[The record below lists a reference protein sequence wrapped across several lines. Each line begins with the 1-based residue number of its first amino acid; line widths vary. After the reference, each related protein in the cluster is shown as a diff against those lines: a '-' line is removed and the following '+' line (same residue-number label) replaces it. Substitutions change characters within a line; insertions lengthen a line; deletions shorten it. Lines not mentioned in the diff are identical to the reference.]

1 MLFTAF
7 TWLYGKLG
15 RHYPG
20 VYLTVELQTAFGVTA
35 GTLVLLTFYWDIEAG
50 EFWAI
55 FGIAMVLTAIAIA
68 GNLLRTYPLLR
79 PIKRWIAGERSAE
92 DTTRAWAAAAGL
104 PSNLIRRDFTLP
116 VLIVVIPSSIAA
128 VAIFGLS
135 WPAFFPLFG
144 ASLIAVGYGA
154 ILHYLALEVGMR
166 PVLIDINQTVA
177 PRTDLPP
184 TISLRV
190 RLMAALPL
198 INLITGLVVAALT
211 SNNGG
216 GADLGVDVLVAV
228 AVATTISLE
237 LTLLLSKSV
246 LRPINDLREATERLK
261 EGDYEISVPV
271 TSGDELGELAAS
283 FNEMAVGLSER
294 ERIREAFGT
303 YLDREVAEY
312 ILSEGFSEEG
322 VELEVSILFCDVKDF
337 TTFAADADAKEVV
350 AALNALFEEIVPIVA
365 RNGGH
370 VDKFVGDGLLAV
382 FGAPE
387 AHADHAERA
396 VRAACQMAATVNDK
410 AAANGMRVG
419 IGVNTGTVVAG
430 SIGGGGR
437 LDFSVIG
444 DSVNIAARVEK
455 ATRELDENVLI
466 TSQTAAELG
475 RGFETEPLGEHE
487 LRGVTEPVELFAV
500 EQVRVPVDGAT
511 ADRIDGAA
519 PAPRRIPRI
528 RLPRRRSSASA
539 S

>member
-15 RHYPG
+15 RFYPG

-35 GTLVLLTFYWDIEAG
+35 GTLILLTFYWDMDAG
-50 EFWAI
+50 EFWTI
-55 FGIAMVLTAIAIA
+55 FAIAMGLTAVAIA
-68 GNLLRTYPLLR
+68 GNLARTYPLLR
-79 PIKRWIAGERSAE
+79 PIKRWIAGDRSDEA
-92 DTTRAWAAAAGL
+92 TTRAWAAAAGL
-104 PSNLIRRDFTLP
+104 PTDLIRRDFTLP
-116 VLIVVIPSSIAA
+116 VLIVVIPSSAAA

-135 WPAFFPLFG
+135 WAAFFPLFG

-166 PVLIDINQTVA
+166 PILIDINQAVT
-177 PRTDLPP
+177 PRTDAPP

-190 RLMAALPL
+190 RLMAALPV

-211 SNNGG
+211 SNDGG
-216 GADLGVDVLVAV
+216 GADLGVDVLIAV

-237 LTLLLSKSV
+237 LTVLLSKSV

-261 EGDYEISVPV
+261 QGDFDVSVPV
-271 TSGDELGELAAS
+271 LSGDELGELAAS
-283 FNEMAVGLSER
+283 FNQMAVGLAER

-303 YLDREVAEY
+303 YLDREIAEY

-322 VELEVSILFCDVKDF
+322 VELEVSILFCDVQDF
-337 TTFAADADAKEVV
+337 TSFAADADAKEVV
-350 AALNALFEEIVPIVA
+350 AALNSLFEQIVPIIS

-387 AHADHAERA
+387 AHPDHAERA
-396 VRAACQMAATVNDK
+396 VRAACQMATAVNDE
-410 AAANGMRVG
+410 AAADGMRIG

-430 SIGGGGR
+430 SIGGAGR

-444 DSVNIAARVEK
+444 DPVNVASRVEN
-455 ATRELDENVLI
+455 ATREFDENVLI
-466 TSQTAAELG
+466 TSQTASELG
-475 RGFETEPLGEHE
+475 PGFQPQSLGSHQ
-487 LRGVTEPVELFAV
+487 LRGVSEPVELFS
-500 EQVRVPVDGAT
+500 VRLEKVPIDQAT
-511 ADRIDGAA
+511 TDRIDGAA
-519 PAPRRIPRI
+519 TPARRPWSG
-528 RLPRRRSSASA
+528 LRRRLRAGAS
-539 S
+539 